1 VEHPVRR
8 DIMDSCVDE
17 LLALAMSHGVQP
29 NDGNIE
35 LVVQL
40 LRDSQKAQ
48 ICRYYFI
55 NHSKRLLFWLEE
67 QRTEMLFEGVKGV
80 ENLSHISARS

>member
-1 VEHPVRR
+1 
-8 DIMDSCVDE
+8 MDSCVDE
-17 LLALAMSHGVQP
+17 LLTLAMSHGVVQP

-40 LRDSQKAQ
+40 LRDSQSVQ

-67 QRTEMLFEGVKGV
+67 QRTDMLFEGVKGV